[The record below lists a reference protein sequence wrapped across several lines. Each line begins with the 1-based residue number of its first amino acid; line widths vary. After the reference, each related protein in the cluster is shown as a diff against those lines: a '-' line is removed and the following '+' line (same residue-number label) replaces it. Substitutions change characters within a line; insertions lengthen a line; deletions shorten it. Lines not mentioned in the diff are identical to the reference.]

1 MVGRF
6 PTGHRE
12 CRTRRRQVR
21 GPRSAGRE
29 PAGAGRLIDVSRVT
43 SATSAPLRGGAGNL
57 GPVSDQTRTLVLLRH
72 AKSAYPNG
80 VPDHDRPLAPRGR
93 REAGLAG
100 DWLRANLPAI
110 DAVLCSTATRA
121 RETLAHTG
129 IDAPVSYVD
138 RLYDAVPGTVV
149 DEITHVDDIV
159 AVLLLVAHEPTM
171 TQVALGLAG
180 ADSSNTVAAE
190 RISTKYPTSAMAVFR
205 VTGSWKDVELGSADL
220 VDFHVP
226 R

>member
-1 MVGRF
+1 
-6 PTGHRE
+6 
-12 CRTRRRQVR
+12 
-21 GPRSAGRE
+21 
-29 PAGAGRLIDVSRVT
+29 
-43 SATSAPLRGGAGNL
+43 
-57 GPVSDQTRTLVLLRH
+57 VSDQTRTLVLLRH
-72 AKSAYPNG
+72 AKSAYPDG

-100 DWLRANLPAI
+100 DWMRSNLPAI

-129 IDAPVSYVD
+129 IDAPVRYVD
-138 RLYDAVPGTVV
+138 RLYDAVPGTVI
-149 DEITHVDDIV
+149 DEITHVDDNV
-159 AVLLLVAHEPTM
+159 GVLLLVAHEPTM

-180 ADSSNTVAAE
+180 AEHSNTAAAE

-205 VTGSWKDVELGSADL
+205 VTASWKGIELGSAEL